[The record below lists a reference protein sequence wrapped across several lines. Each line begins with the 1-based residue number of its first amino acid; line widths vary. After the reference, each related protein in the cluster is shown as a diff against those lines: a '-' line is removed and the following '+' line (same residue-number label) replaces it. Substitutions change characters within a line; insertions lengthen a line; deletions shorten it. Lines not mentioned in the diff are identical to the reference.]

1 MNRTI
6 AITVASLLVGGVAT
20 LPAHADE
27 AKQEGQTTTQRAGQ
41 AVDDASLL
49 AKIKSSMLRSPE
61 VEGLDVNVDVKDGVV
76 TLSGSADTQTER
88 ANAEKIAK
96 TADGVKR
103 VENRIIVKPDAIN
116 RQPAVPPAAPIAVP
130 GTPPALPGTP
140 PPVLPAPPAN

>member
-1 MNRTI
+1 MRKTI
-6 AITVASLLVGGVAT
+6 AITVASLVVGGVAA
-20 LPAHADE
+20 LPAYADDARE
-27 AKQEGQTTTQRAGQ
+27 VKKDAQATTQRAGE

-88 ANAEKIAK
+88 SNAEKIARN
-96 TADGVKR
+96 ADGVKR
-103 VENRIIVKPDAIN
+103 VENRITVKPDEVN
-116 RQPAVPPAAPIAVP
+116 SRPALPPVSPAAPPAVP
-130 GTPPALPGTP
+130 GT

>member
-1 MNRTI
+1 MKKTI
-6 AITVASLLVGGVAT
+6 AITVASLVVGGVAT
-20 LPAHADE
+20 LPAYADE
-27 AKQEGQTTTQRAGQ
+27 AQKEGQTATQRAGQ

-49 AKIKSSMLRSPE
+49 AKIKSTMLRSPE

-96 TADGVKR
+96 SADGVKR
-103 VENRIIVKPDAIN
+103 VDNRITVKPDEAN
-116 RQPAVPPAAPIAVP
+116 RQPAVPPTSPPAMP

-140 PPVLPAPPAN
+140 PPVAPAPPAN